1 MLKSRKSQ
9 LTCSYCSRIFKDP
22 IIFPCGDSICR
33 EHLSQREAIKDN
45 KIKCKKCNEEFQV
58 KDNQIKSNEALKKL
72 VEDQTH
78 LSDEEINLKLD
89 LEESKTSRKSIN
101 NEFTQNRTQIELDV
115 FEHFR
120 YCFGND
126 RKNKE
131 IRSNVF
137 ENSKREIFFVR
148 S

>member
-1 MLKSRKSQ
+1 VGIQFVGSIYLKEKLSKTIKSNA
-9 LTCSYCSRIFKDP
+9 RN
-22 IIFPCGDSICR
+22 
-33 EHLSQREAIKDN
+33 A
-45 KIKCKKCNEEFQV
+45 NEEFQV
-58 KDNQIKSNEALKKL
+58 KDNQFKSNEALKKL

-78 LSDEEINLKLD
+78 LSDEEINLKLE
-89 LEESKTSRKSIN
+89 LEESIQKFF
-101 NEFTQNRTQIELDV
+101 EFYDEFSQNRTQIVLEV
-115 FEHFR
+115 FDHFR

>member
-1 MLKSRKSQ
+1 L
-9 LTCSYCSRIFKDP
+9 
-22 IIFPCGDSICR
+22 
-33 EHLSQREAIKDN
+33 HLSQREAIKDN
-45 KIKCKKCNEEFQV
+45 KIKCKKCSEEFQV
-58 KDNQIKSNEALKKL
+58 KDNQFKSNEALKKL

-78 LSDEEINLKLD
+78 LSDEEINLKLE
-89 LEESKTSRKSIN
+89 LEEYIQKFSEFYD
-101 NEFTQNRTQIELDV
+101 EFTQNRTQIELDV